1 MLVHILQG
9 QETRKLKSKRFL
21 EGLKSVE
28 GKRKQEGKLLSPCAD
43 AALVKGK
50 EGNRIEQ
57 GEPQTSVRVWQ
68 GLNQPT
74 RDLWSKSCP
83 LGHLCWV
90 ERPGTAHLLPWGFQ
104 GAVRSWFE
112 R

>member
-1 MLVHILQG
+1 MLAHILQG
-9 QETRKLKSKRFL
+9 QETTKLKSKRFL

-28 GKRKQEGKLLSPCAD
+28 GKRKHGGKLFSLCAD

-57 GEPQTSVRVWQ
+57 GEPWTSVQVWQ
-68 GLNQPT
+68 GLKQPT

-90 ERPGTAHLLPWGFQ
+90 ERPGTAHLLPGGFQ
-104 GAVRSWFE
+104 GEVWSWFE
-112 R
+112 S

>member
-1 MLVHILQG
+1 MLAHILQG

-28 GKRKQEGKLLSPCAD
+28 GKRKQGGKLVHAD
-43 AALVKGK
+43 EALVKGK

-57 GEPQTSVRVWQ
+57 GEPQMSVQVWQ

-83 LGHLCWV
+83 LDHLCWV
-90 ERPGTAHLLPWGFQ
+90 ERPGTAHLLPGGFQ
-104 GAVRSWFE
+104 GVV
-112 R
+112 